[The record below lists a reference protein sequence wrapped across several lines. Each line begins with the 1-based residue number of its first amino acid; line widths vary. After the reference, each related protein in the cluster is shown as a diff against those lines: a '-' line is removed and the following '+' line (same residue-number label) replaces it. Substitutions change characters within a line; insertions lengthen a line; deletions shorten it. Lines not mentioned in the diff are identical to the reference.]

1 VVETREYTSVL
12 EQMATITDYLKGS
25 RDTLIQKYQQE
36 QWIPITEHPDAGGL
50 VTIALNRI
58 STDARQYD
66 VFIDMLKDITGMDII
81 VERIQGDRASGGTQ
95 PAASPQPEYLAER
108 GEGLEPT
115 GGHIRSDAPHD
126 EPDEVPANTPSQERY
141 FLLHEKRGLAI
152 LVTCD
157 YEGIADITPL
167 NATNH
172 DANEMEKTF
181 DQFEYDVHQLK
192 NGGATAHAIT
202 TLLKQA
208 SDYLRQYS
216 GSTTN
221 SDGSPKVIVFAFSGH
236 GTSCGWDDDVIL
248 SNDNQML
255 SLKEQILPPL
265 VNHRLAAAIPKL
277 FFIDACRGNAKFMS
291 ETLRK
296 STGVH
301 LTYTPKMVDGY
312 SISNYRIDYA
322 TIPNYTS
329 EAGHYESVWMPELA
343 RQLRTRD
350 KELVLV
356 VDEVKAKITQGKY
369 SQQPQSV
376 DQLRGIVPPLKLY
389 YKSAAAPQ

>member
-1 VVETREYTSVL
+1 
-12 EQMATITDYLKGS
+12 MNFC
-25 RDTLIQKYQQE
+25 
-36 QWIPITEHPDAGGL
+36 
-50 VTIALNRI
+50 VT
-58 STDARQYD
+58 
-66 VFIDMLKDITGMDII
+66 
-81 VERIQGDRASGGTQ
+81 
-95 PAASPQPEYLAER
+95 AER
-108 GEGLEPT
+108 
-115 GGHIRSDAPHD
+115 H
-126 EPDEVPANTPSQERY
+126 

-236 GTSCGWDDDVIL
+236 GTCCGWDDDQIV
-248 SNDNQML
+248 SNDYQML
-255 SLKEQILPPL
+255 SLRNQVLPPL

-277 FFIDACRGNAKFMS
+277 FFIDACRGNAQFMS
-291 ETLRK
+291 KTLRK
-296 STGVH
+296 DTGVR
-301 LTYTPKMVDGY
+301 LTYKMVEKGKEY

-322 TIPNYTS
+322 TLPHYTAG
-329 EAGHYESVWMPELA
+329 AGHYKSVWMPELA
-343 RQLRTRD
+343 GLLRTQD
-350 KELVLV
+350 KELSVV
-356 VDEVKAKITQGKY
+356 VDEVKGKITQGKN

-389 YKSAAAPQ
+389 YKCK